1 MSDPLGGVSS
11 AGFRRWRPTAR
22 RGILLGIA
30 LLTCWLTYTTGRE
43 LGMATVVST
52 RHAFYSL
59 PYAVSSQYFGTDGY
73 VILRDVAAV
82 FMKALPRI
90 SNDTVAQA
98 IALTPARDSLMY
110 FPGDDKGD
118 ADFAILAFRL
128 FGPRVE
134 SLYFAWFALFGAAIV
149 LFAAAHW
156 REGPLIALCATTLGI
171 YTAFFALPLTSELG
185 SIQNPRVFGMVSLVS
200 VLHLS
205 FAMIDRRPL
214 TVWQAGACAAQAL
227 LIAMSIHVRTPEAW
241 QAMAV
246 FGVGAWLLV
255 RWRSSIEWGF
265 LWPAV
270 IMAVALVSL
279 NVYQRASMADVYKT
293 THLQHRTMWHNVV
306 IGFALNPALA
316 SRYELA
322 LDDLPVIKLVRRH
335 LAETNRS
342 HEIDRLFRPPGKEE
356 YAFNGITKDFA
367 HYERIA
373 REVTLAIVRDNKREA
388 AKTFLF
394 YKPRL
399 LWRQLAWA
407 AGSERYSIDE
417 LYLSGQ
423 IGALIPAQDRPR
435 RSAYLDL
442 FRPWTIIAVAAMAW
456 LGRGL
461 VQRRAEHAAIA
472 ALACWLAA
480 MSLLPVM
487 LAYPTISSLG
497 GALATIP
504 LAVLASLLF
513 VLSWPALR
521 QPVRP
526 IDRRA

>member
-1 MSDPLGGVSS
+1 MSDPLAGVSS
-11 AGFRRWRPTAR
+11 AGLSRWRPTATR
-22 RGILLGIA
+22 SILLGIA

-43 LGMATVVST
+43 LGMPTLVST

-59 PYAVSSQYFGTDGY
+59 PYAISSQYFGTDGY

-82 FMKALPRI
+82 FMKALPKV
-90 SNDTVAQA
+90 SNETMARA
-98 IALTPARDSLMY
+98 MALTPARDSLMY

-134 SLYFAWFALFGAAIV
+134 SLYDAWFALFSAAIV

-156 REGPLIALCATTLGI
+156 REGPLIALCAVTLAI
-171 YTAFFALPLTSELG
+171 YTAFFALPLTTELG

-205 FAMIDRRPL
+205 LAMIDRRPF
-214 TVWQAGACAAQAL
+214 TFWQAGAGAAQAL
-227 LIAMSIHVRTPEAW
+227 LMALSIHVRTPEAW

-255 RWRSSIEWGF
+255 RWWWYERSF

-270 IMAVALVSL
+270 ILAAALVTL

-306 IGFALNPALA
+306 IGFALNPVLA
-316 SRYELA
+316 RQYDLTV
-322 LDDLPVIKLVRRH
+322 DDMPVITLVRKH
-335 LAETNRS
+335 LAATNRS
-342 HEIDRLFRPPGKEE
+342 GEIDRIFQPAGRED
-356 YAFNGITKDFA
+356 YAFNGIAKDFA
-367 HYERIA
+367 HYERVA
-373 REVTLAIVRDNKREA
+373 REVTLAIIWNNKLEA
-388 AKTFLF
+388 AKTLLF
-394 YKPRL
+394 YKPRV
-399 LWRQLAWA
+399 LWRNLAWA
-407 AGSERYSIDE
+407 AGYGSYSLDE

-423 IGALIPAQDRPR
+423 VSAMIPAQDRAG

-442 FRPWTIIAVAAMAW
+442 FRPWTLIAVVAMAL

-461 VQRRAEHAAIA
+461 VQRRAVHAEIA
-472 ALACWLAA
+472 ALACWIAV

-504 LAVLASLLF
+504 LAILASVLF
-513 VLSWPALR
+513 VLSWPRGR
-521 QPVRP
+521 QPSRS
-526 IDRRA
+526 IDD